1 MTGSQLPSTLVEA
14 ARRIDSVGNY
24 KLTGTVLGK
33 GHFARVEEAIH
44 MLLNVK
50 VCFIL
55 IGNGHLE
62 TINTILMMFL
72 LKKRFEKLSIFCTS
86 LRFVT
91 FTNKLQLFLL
101 DWHNNHHI
109 AFHRPVPFLLCQ
121 DVLLWSNA
129 FSRKMHFIFE
139 RHAYS
144 LNPKEKITSGAYT

>member
-101 DWHNNHHI
+101 D
-109 AFHRPVPFLLCQ
+109 
-121 DVLLWSNA
+121 
-129 FSRKMHFIFE
+129 
-139 RHAYS
+139 
-144 LNPKEKITSGAYT
+144 